1 VARKKPAVARKKP
14 AVARKK
20 PAVARKKPAVARK
33 KPAVARKKPTP
44 KPKVAKAAVVR
55 KPVKTVKKT
64 AGPKKDV
71 KKQAKQK
78 VIRDS
83 FTMPENEYRVLS
95 EIKKKCLAGGI
106 DVKKSELLRA
116 GLQSLADMSQA
127 ALKKQLSKL
136 VEIKIGRPAKPS
148 KGK

>member
-1 VARKKPAVARKKP
+1 MDDNTQKTALTESLKAEEKKVME
-14 AVARKK
+14 
-20 PAVARKKPAVARK
+20 K

-44 KPKVAKAAVVR
+44 KPRATKPAVAK
-55 KPVKTVKKT
+55 KTVKK
-64 AGPKKDV
+64 AVQPKKAE
-71 KKQAKQK
+71 KKPAKQK

-116 GLQSLADMSQA
+116 GLQTLAGMTQA
-127 ALKKQLSKL
+127 VLKKQLSKL
-136 VEIKIGRPAKPS
+136 PEIKIGRPAKQA

>member
-1 VARKKPAVARKKP
+1 MEDNTQKTALTETLKAEEKKVMAKKPPVARKKSA
-14 AVARKK
+14 
-20 PAVARKKPAVARK
+20 
-33 KPAVARKKPTP
+33 P
-44 KPKVAKAAVVR
+44 KPKVAKPAVVR
-55 KPVKTVKKT
+55 KTVKKPS
-64 AGPKKDV
+64 APKKV
-71 KKQAKQK
+71 EKKQAKQK
-78 VIRDS
+78 VVRDS

-116 GLQSLADMSQA
+116 GLQSLAGMSQA

-136 VEIKIGRPAKPS
+136 AEIKIGRPAKPS

>member
-1 VARKKPAVARKKP
+1 MEDNTQKTALTETLKAEENKVMAKKPAVGK
-14 AVARKK
+14 
-20 PAVARKKPAVARK
+20 
-33 KPAVARKKPTP
+33 KKPTA
-44 KPKVAKAAVVR
+44 KPKVAKTKVVR
-55 KPVKTVKKT
+55 KVVKKPS
-64 AGPKKDV
+64 APKKV
-71 KKQAKQK
+71 EKKPTKQK

-116 GLQSLADMSQA
+116 GLQSLAGMSQP

-136 VEIKIGRPAKPS
+136 AEIKIGRPAKPS

>member
-1 VARKKPAVARKKP
+1 MEDNTQKTALTETLKAEEQKVMS
-14 AVARKK
+14 
-20 PAVARKKPAVARK
+20 K

-44 KPKVAKAAVVR
+44 KSKVAKPVIVR
-55 KPVKTVKKT
+55 KAVKKSS
-64 AGPKKDV
+64 APKKV
-71 KKQAKQK
+71 EKKQTKQK
-78 VIRDS
+78 VVRDS
-83 FTMPENEYRVLS
+83 FTMPENEYRILS

-116 GLQSLADMSQA
+116 GLQSLAGMSQA

-136 VEIKIGRPAKPS
+136 AEIKIGRPAKPS

>member
-1 VARKKPAVARKKP
+1 MDDNTQKTALTESLKAEEKKVMT
-14 AVARKK
+14 
-20 PAVARKKPAVARK
+20 KKPAVARK

-71 KKQAKQK
+71 KKQTKQK

>member
-1 VARKKPAVARKKP
+1 MDDNTQKTALTETLKADEKTVIAKRQP
-14 AVARKK
+14 
-20 PAVARKKPAVARK
+20 
-33 KPAVARKKPTP
+33 VARKKPTP
-44 KPKVAKAAVVR
+44 KPKVV
-55 KPVKTVKKT
+55 KPVAARKTVKKT
-64 AGPKKDV
+64 PAPKKV
-71 KKQAKQK
+71 EKKQAKQK

-116 GLQSLADMSQA
+116 GLQSLAGMSQVM
-127 ALKKQLSKL
+127 LKKQLSKL
-136 VEIKIGRPAKPS
+136 AEIKIGRPAKPS

>member
-1 VARKKPAVARKKP
+1 MEDNTQKMALAETIKTDEKKVMERKPAASK
-14 AVARKK
+14 
-20 PAVARKKPAVARK
+20 
-33 KPAVARKKPTP
+33 KKPTS
-44 KPKVAKAAVVR
+44 KPKIAKPVIVR
-55 KPVKTVKKT
+55 KVVKKPS
-64 AGPKKDV
+64 APKKV
-71 KKQAKQK
+71 EKKQTKQK
-78 VIRDS
+78 VVRDS

-116 GLQSLADMSQA
+116 GLQSLAGMSQA

-136 VEIKIGRPAKPS
+136 AEIKIGRPAKSS